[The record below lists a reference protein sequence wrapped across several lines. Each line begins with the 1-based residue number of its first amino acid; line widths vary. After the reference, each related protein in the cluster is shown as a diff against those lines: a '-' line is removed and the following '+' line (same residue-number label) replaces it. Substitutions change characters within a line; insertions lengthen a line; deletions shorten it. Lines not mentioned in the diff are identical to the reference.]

1 MCPWLCGGH
10 SRRGGRDGRGRPGG
24 MVGAVG
30 AAGMMDLVDV
40 VGATDVVDTVGVAG
54 GRTWS
59 RGAWGYAKEASVI
72 YCGIASKNIILF

>member
-1 MCPWLCGGH
+1 
-10 SRRGGRDGRGRPGG
+10 

-30 AAGMMDLVDV
+30 AVGTMDLVDM
-40 VGATDVVDTVGVAG
+40 VGMTDVVDMVGMAG
-54 GRTWS
+54 RRTWS